1 MKELI
6 LFGLKV
12 KIVDDTPHLS
22 NCHKCCFEKLGVC
35 NTFGVHPCTHTDI
48 FPSHRHF
55 EEIK

>member
-12 KIVDDTPHLS
+12 KIVDDTPYVS
-22 NCHKCCFEKLGVC
+22 NCHKCCFRPLDICSK
-35 NTFGVHPCTHTDI
+35 FGPHPCTLIDT
-48 FPSHRHF
+48 FPSCRHF